1 MCSRGHHRSDRRHRC
16 NRSNRPCGPDRGY
29 MRHRPPGSCR
39 QQRDH
44 CQYSASHWHRHG
56 RQLRCDLLLQCG
68 RESHRRRVRRGQW
81 RRGAGLVS
89 PPAQLL
95 PRSRFDDRLQ
105 CLRHLHAM
113 TSAESSLAELPPL
126 GLWMQGAQTARLPW
140 RFDTPAALAEVNA
153 LPASLWR
160 THFNEGRHDGGW
172 QALALRSA
180 PEAPIDVVPVDVA
193 ASRYADTPALD
204 QCPTLR
210 AMLDTM
216 ALPWKSVRL
225 MQLLPGCEI
234 KEHTD
239 ADLCVGRGEA
249 RLHVPLQTGERVFF
263 HVDGERIPLRAG
275 ECWYVDVSRPHRV
288 RNRGTLSRVHLV
300 AD

>member
-1 MCSRGHHRSDRRHRC
+1 
-16 NRSNRPCGPDRGY
+16 
-29 MRHRPPGSCR
+29 
-39 QQRDH
+39 
-44 CQYSASHWHRHG
+44 
-56 RQLRCDLLLQCG
+56 
-68 RESHRRRVRRGQW
+68 
-81 RRGAGLVS
+81 
-89 PPAQLL
+89 
-95 PRSRFDDRLQ
+95 
-105 CLRHLHAM
+105 M
-113 TSAESSLAELPPL
+113 TSAESSLAELPPQ
-126 GLWMQGAQTARLPW
+126 GLWVQGAQTARLPW
-140 RFDTPAALAEVNA
+140 RFDTTAALAEVNA

-193 ASRYADTPALD
+193 ASCYADTPALD

-300 AD
+300 ADTSVDMRLVDALRASDCGDPLPDADDPWRQFIQFRDLVGTNADYAERLSTITSMADFVRESVHMGQAAGFQFDASDVESAMKAGRRAWIEQWVL